1 LLKTFYLYLT
11 INMFLS
17 IIMIVVLVDIGKV
30 GMFLAIWRVDM
41 DARDFERYR
50 KELVN
55 RGFVPTS
62 YFSTNG
68 FNTVKMRQLALAG
81 RMDAARC
88 MVGKSIRWYYRE
100 DQAELARLRG
110 ELH

>member
-1 LLKTFYLYLT
+1 
-11 INMFLS
+11 M
-17 IIMIVVLVDIGKV
+17 
-30 GMFLAIWRVDM
+30 AIWRVDM

-62 YFSTNG
+62 YFSSNG
-68 FNTVKMRQLALAG
+68 FNTAKMRKLALEG
-81 RMDAARC
+81 KMDAARC
-88 MVGKSIRWYYRE
+88 MVGRSIRWYYRE